1 MNNNTKTK
9 TAPKG
14 AVCLK
19 KMMVERTGIEPVTPT
34 MSTWCS
40 PAELTLQT
48 YSLTNR
54 PAYPCQGH
62 SGMIKRLKRRD
73 FYLHEIIY

>member
-1 MNNNTKTK
+1 
-9 TAPKG
+9 
-14 AVCLK
+14 
-19 KMMVERTGIEPVTPT
+19 MMVERTGIEPVTPT

-54 PAYPCQGH
+54 PACPCQGQ
-62 SGMIKRLKRRD
+62 SGMIKPLKRRD
-73 FYLHEIIY
+73 IYLHEIIY